1 MARNGCHHDWVQ
13 DSLRKKH
20 DSFPFTAK
28 HQATWPEMAITK
40 IGSKTAPQLNDCF
53 SLYCKAK
60 TTTPPTHP
68 PEATRTEVLL
78 LFCFMHK
85 HPHDCQDEYTMLMNR
100 NMIYIY
106 IYIWWAATS
115 WHTRIQPYIHA
126 TYDTC
131 IRAQTHPLANP
142 PRKSGS
148 AAEAGAF
155 K

>member
-1 MARNGCHHDWVQ
+1 MAVDGSHKDRLE
-13 DSLRKKH
+13 DSSGRKRHSFPFAKTHRILWPEMAVTTTGSRTALGKH
-20 DSFPFTAK
+20 DSFPLTAK

-68 PEATRTEVLL
+68 PEATRIEVLL

-106 IYIWWAATS
+106 MVGCDILAYTHTTIHPCYI
-115 WHTRIQPYIHA
+115 
-126 TYDTC
+126 
-131 IRAQTHPLANP
+131 
-142 PRKSGS
+142 
-148 AAEAGAF
+148 
-155 K
+155 

>member
-20 DSFPFTAK
+20 DSFPLTAK

-68 PEATRTEVLL
+68 PEATRIEVLL

-100 NMIYIY
+100 KMIHIY
-106 IYIWWAATS
+106 GGLR
-115 WHTRIQPYIHA
+115 HLGIHA
-126 TYDTC
+126 YNHTSMLHM
-131 IRAQTHPLANP
+131 IH
-142 PRKSGS
+142 
-148 AAEAGAF
+148 AF
-155 K
+155 VHKRTRWLTRLESRGRRQRR